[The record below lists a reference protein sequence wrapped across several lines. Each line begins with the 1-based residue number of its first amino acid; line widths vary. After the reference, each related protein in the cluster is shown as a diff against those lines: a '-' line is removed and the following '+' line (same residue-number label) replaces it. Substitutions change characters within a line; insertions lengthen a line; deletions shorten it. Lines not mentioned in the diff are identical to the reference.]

1 MTDKYINEEG
11 LVGVIIS
18 PGFGAGFHTWNAIPG
33 LCFDKDIIQMILEDK
48 SVQELVDFAET
59 KYAYT
64 GYVCTLGLAAAEI
77 MWVKPGTQFFIDEY
91 DGFES
96 ITPIENN
103 EDLLTAQE

>member
-18 PGFGAGFHTWNAIPG
+18 PEFGAGFHTWNEIPG
-33 LCFDKDIIQMILEDK
+33 LCFDRDIIQMILEDK
-48 SVQELVDFAET
+48 PIQEISDFVEA
-59 KYAYT
+59 KYEHT
-64 GYVCTLGLAAAEI
+64 GYVSTLGLRDVEI
-77 MWVKPGTQFFIDEY
+77 IWLKPGTQFFIYEY

-103 EDLLTAQE
+103 EDLLTA

>member
-18 PGFGAGFHTWNAIPG
+18 PGFGAGFHTWNDIPG

-48 SVQELVDFAET
+48 PIQELADFVEA
-59 KYAYT
+59 KYEHT
-64 GYVCTLGLAAAEI
+64 GYVSTIGLSAAEI
-77 MWVKPGTQFFIDEY
+77 KWVKPGTQFFIDEY

-96 ITPIENN
+96 LTPIENN
-103 EDLLTAQE
+103 EDLLTA